1 MTMTKNLNYIL
12 TVLLFCMIH
21 IQVLAQHEPSI
32 IAPTDTVNTS
42 DCDSV
47 AQQAG
52 PLKNRSVQRG
62 DVNTDGQVNV
72 ADVTALVNILIGA
85 ADRPTD
91 EELESGHVSDVN
103 GDHTLSNADVKLL
116 VEIILGKIEELPFDP
131 DDGTG
136 EVLAKPGR

>member
-1 MTMTKNLNYIL
+1 M
-12 TVLLFCMIH
+12 
-21 IQVLAQHEPSI
+21 
-32 IAPTDTVNTS
+32 
-42 DCDSV
+42 
-47 AQQAG
+47 
-52 PLKNRSVQRG
+52 KNRSVQRG
-62 DVNTDGQVNV
+62 DVNKDGQVNV